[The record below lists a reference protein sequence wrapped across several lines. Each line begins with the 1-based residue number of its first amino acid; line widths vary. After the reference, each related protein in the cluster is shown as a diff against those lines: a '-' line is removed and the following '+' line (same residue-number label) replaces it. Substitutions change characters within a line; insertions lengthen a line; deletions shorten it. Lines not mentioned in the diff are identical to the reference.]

1 MEEEHNSAQ
10 DRASLRDVCTEAS
23 GAIRG
28 DNPLPRGE
36 VEGEE
41 MCIKGFSDHGNLGLN
56 LKDRM
61 GVFQVM

>member
-1 MEEEHNSAQ
+1 MEETKSAQ
-10 DRASLRDVCTEAS
+10 DRASLGEVCTEAD

-28 DNPLPRGE
+28 DNLLPRGG

-41 MCIKGFSDHGNLGLN
+41 MCIKGFSDHGNLGLD
-56 LKDRM
+56 LKDGM